1 MSNVCVSMNDA
12 RMIPVMRT
20 VAVCM
25 AVCCGGVLWRCVLWW
40 CVCGGVCVQ
49 FKKRLNP
56 KQRAKLRKQKMAG
69 GGGGG
74 GGRGGKGGKGGGRG
88 LYRRVN

>member
-1 MSNVCVSMNDA
+1 M
-12 RMIPVMRT
+12 
-20 VAVCM
+20 
-25 AVCCGGVLWRCVLWW
+25 
-40 CVCGGVCVQ
+40 Q

-56 KQRAKLRKQKMAG
+56 KQRAKLKKQKMA
-69 GGGGG
+69 GGGG

>member
-20 VAVCM
+20 VVVCM
-25 AVCCGGVLWRCVLWW
+25 AVC
-40 CVCGGVCVQ
+40 CGGVCVQ

-56 KQRAKLRKQKMAG
+56 KQRAKLKKQKMAG